1 MKNETPVV
9 KSIDEMTPA
18 EIKAYLAKKEKASK
32 AKEER
37 EKAAY
42 VTDRDAM
49 ISELIQEGLTLEDNL
64 RQFKAKVH
72 ASMDEQKE
80 KLDGYGKIRSNSKG
94 GFHIIDEAGLFMIK
108 RRRDTEPRWDER
120 SDKGV
125 ALLKDFLATTIKK
138 RDIKTY
144 TLLMGFLE
152 KNAAGD
158 LEHSRVMEL
167 LKHQQLYDDALW
179 IEGCK
184 LVREGYSSY
193 LKAFGYELKTKVVT
207 EQNPTGKWQSI
218 TLSFSSL

>member
-1 MKNETPVV
+1 MSENNAPV
-9 KSIDEMTPA
+9 KSIEDMTPK
-18 EIKAYLAKKEKASK
+18 EIEAYLAKKKKAQR
-32 AKEER
+32 AREER
-37 EKAAY
+37 ERKEY
-42 VTDRDAM
+42 ETNRDNM
-49 ISELIQEGLTLEDNL
+49 ISELIQEGLTLEEKL

-80 KLDGYGKIRSNSKG
+80 ALEGYGKIRSNSKG
-94 GFHIIDEAGLFMIK
+94 GFHIVDKDGLFMVK

-120 SDKGV
+120 ADKGV
-125 ALLKDFLATTIKK
+125 GLLKEFLSTTIKK
-138 RDIKTY
+138 RDKKTY

-152 KNAAGD
+152 KNQKGD

-167 LKHQQLYDDALW
+167 LKHQDLYSQELW
-179 IEGCK
+179 QEGCK

-207 EQNPTGKWQSI
+207 EQNPNGKWQNI